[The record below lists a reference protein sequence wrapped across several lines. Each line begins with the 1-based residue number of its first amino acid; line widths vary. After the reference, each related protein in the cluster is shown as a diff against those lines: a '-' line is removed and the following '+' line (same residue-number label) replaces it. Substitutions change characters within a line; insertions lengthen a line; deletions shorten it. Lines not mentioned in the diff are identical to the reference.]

1 MTCLDCISTIHGCTD
16 CVFGYVCSIFL
27 FANFSI
33 AERESQELCMAG
45 VFLYENM
52 LIIKI
57 FSLSH
62 LYIPAGSMKNL
73 ALFCG
78 ICMQRLLIFSRP
90 LNHCMTILSVS
101 FIKVILYY
109 L

>member
-1 MTCLDCISTIHGCTD
+1 
-16 CVFGYVCSIFL
+16 
-27 FANFSI
+27 
-33 AERESQELCMAG
+33 
-45 VFLYENM
+45 M

-62 LYIPAGSMKNL
+62 PEIPAGSTMKNL

-78 ICMQRLLIFSRP
+78 ICMQRLLIYSRP